1 MRPAELQRLL
11 RLPLLLRLLP
21 PLLRVLRVLLQVQL
35 REPRALRQA
44 ELQLRVFLL
53 QRVLPLLPEPLQL
66 RVLPEWMFRMM
77 CRILLCRKV
86 RYHNW
91 DTS

>member
-1 MRPAELQRLL
+1 MSNMNQIASDLYKAITESDSRKPKPYDTKAE
-11 RLPLLLRLLP
+11 
-21 PLLRVLRVLLQVQL
+21 VQ
-35 REPRALRQA
+35 
-44 ELQLRVFLL
+44 RVFLL

>member
-1 MRPAELQRLL
+1 MQPAELQRLL

-44 ELQLRVFLL
+44 ELQLRVLL
-53 QRVLPLLPEPLQL
+53 LLPELPQL
-66 RVLPEWMFRMM
+66 RVQQ
-77 CRILLCRKV
+77 
-86 RYHNW
+86 
-91 DTS
+91 